1 MSKSKISQKL
11 TLVSERITRKAPIVI
26 LLFVIS
32 YLAVSTLIIP
42 NLTAFNSL
50 HLLSTIRSNER
61 EIDVSMQD
69 SMNILLVVTGQEGI
83 ENNYLINVQSS
94 VNIIQLPLVVD
105 YAKYQESLESSNL
118 GNLQVD
124 IESQLNIYID
134 RIIIFQRSDIS
145 SLQSL
150 TNSNDIESLLVSTH
164 NNSLFFNFNQIAS
177 KLSKSMISNFSNNEF
192 VSLIAKLRDAAKFDE
207 IDLSTAVI
215 GDNLTARLARYLIA
229 PSITKEQ
236 ARIEVSNASQMVGKA
251 GNAALKLENM
261 GYFIS
266 KVGNFDIVTDKDLIL
281 VKDRDKY
288 AKTLSSLEKIF
299 PEAEIKYQGIESLS
313 IADILVILG
322 KK

>member
-118 GNLQVD
+118 KNLQVD
-124 IESQLNIYID
+124 IESKLNIYID

-150 TNSNDIESLLVSTH
+150 TNSNDIESLLISTH

-207 IDLSTAVI
+207 II
-215 GDNLTARLARYLIA
+215 FRL
-229 PSITKEQ
+229 Q
-236 ARIEVSNASQMVGKA
+236 
-251 GNAALKLENM
+251 
-261 GYFIS
+261 
-266 KVGNFDIVTDKDLIL
+266 
-281 VKDRDKY
+281 
-288 AKTLSSLEKIF
+288 
-299 PEAEIKYQGIESLS
+299 
-313 IADILVILG
+313 
-322 KK
+322 